1 MPGMEDARHS
11 VLMEFLT
18 DNTDMKKAA
27 QSGLKQ
33 GMVAGGAAFAGAV
46 LLGPVGGL
54 IGGVAGSV
62 AGFLTSDQY
71 DGVVLAAVRLES
83 GRRDRLVKEVASV
96 LVGAGAKMRSIEDA
110 GAFREALLRYADQDA
125 VRDGIWRACVNSA
138 SQ

>member
-1 MPGMEDARHS
+1 MEDARHS

-33 GMVAGGAAFAGAV
+33 GLVAGGVAFAGSV

-71 DGVVLAAVRLES
+71 DGVVLAAGFLAGS
-83 GRRDRLVKEVASV
+83 LFILQTGASALVQLDCSC
-96 LVGAGAKMRSIEDA
+96 RSLCIAANDSEY
-110 GAFREALLRYADQDA
+110 RQSAL
-125 VRDGIWRACVNSA
+125 
-138 SQ
+138 